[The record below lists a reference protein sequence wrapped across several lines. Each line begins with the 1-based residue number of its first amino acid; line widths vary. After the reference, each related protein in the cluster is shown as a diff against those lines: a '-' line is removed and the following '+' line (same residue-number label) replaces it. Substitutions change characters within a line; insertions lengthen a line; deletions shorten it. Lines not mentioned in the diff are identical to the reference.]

1 MSTLDRE
8 AVEVFLQEA
17 SENLQYLREYVS
29 VLQDVAPRHEDLERL
44 YISAHTLSGTSASY
58 GFPRF
63 SEIAGKLAHVFQYA
77 LNATLGSDLHGPL
90 TEFLSDGISLLE
102 TDLLEISDTGK
113 ENVDDIAVF
122 KERYRFAFPT
132 EPPPLNLSQPELR
145 DRFAAEEVQEPIVA
159 AATGSY
165 FDALPMDDEVPDEI
179 LEFFQPE
186 AEEHLQ
192 VVSDCL
198 ISLEGNN
205 NPEEINKLFR
215 AIHTVKGSAAQVGL
229 KRLGAIAHRVE
240 DLIGRLRDGE
250 IEPSPAVVDLCLE
263 SVDVLKKTLHHQW
276 TDEVEMRTGVD
287 SLLGRVAEFA
297 PLEPDDAE
305 AASTAITAAEAS
317 RTKET
322 DAATQSAAP
331 AKKAAKPSAGGT
343 STAKSV
349 RIALARLDRM
359 MNTVGELVI
368 NRTRMVGRVAELEKL
383 VETLSFSKERLQ
395 GKVGEFQE
403 KYEFNR
409 ISNNRNAQAP
419 WSPEPT
425 PQMLTSAA
433 AGDTSFWSEFSELE
447 MDRYDDFNIL
457 SRSMAEISAD
467 VNEVLS
473 QLQGFIG
480 RVEGDIDEFTKL
492 AHHLQD
498 EITAARMV
506 PIGTLYSRLS
516 RAVRDAANSTGKRVE
531 MDLSG
536 SETELDNNIIQ
547 QISDPLVHLVR
558 NSVAHGIE
566 QSADRTAAGK
576 SASGNI
582 MLRAYHRGNHI
593 YIEVED
599 DGSGINYER
608 VKQSAIERGLVSEE
622 TADRL
627 TERDL
632 REMLFH
638 PGFSTAPVKTE
649 LAGRGVGLDVVRANL
664 NALNG
669 EIDIQST
676 SGKGTKFTLKVPLTL
691 IISPALFVRCG
702 TTNFALPL
710 AVVEEIRRLRADEIE
725 DVGGKLLTKVRD
737 VVTEVVRLDN
747 YLGLPPLEPIN
758 GYFRMVVANA
768 GNRKIGLVV
777 EEVLGK
783 DEIVI
788 KNLGEYLRRVK
799 LFPGT
804 TIAPDGSLILLIDL
818 NRMVATEP
826 GERRPIQASAS
837 AARIFAPGSTA
848 VARGSIP
855 SEAIDRVEQER
866 VVVVADDSISVRKF
880 VGRMLEKNGYRVKL
894 AADGLEAAEL
904 VTQHGC
910 HLVITDLEMPRMTG
924 YELMVQLRQ
933 SPSTRRIPVMVVTSR
948 AGAKHRDR
956 AMKEGATAFL
966 TKPVQEDQLIA
977 AVEQLIGTEAPRP
990 VAPVA

>member
-1 MSTLDRE
+1 VNTPDRE
-8 AVEVFLQEA
+8 AVETFLHEA
-17 SENLQYLREYVS
+17 AEHLQYLREYVS
-29 VLQDVAPRHEDLERL
+29 VLQELEPRREDQERL
-44 YISAHTLSGTSASY
+44 YIAAHTLSGTSASY

-63 SEIAGKLAHVFQYA
+63 SEIAGKLAHIFQYA
-77 LNATLGSDLHGPL
+77 MNATLGSDLHGPL

-102 TDLLEISDTGK
+102 TDLLEISDTGN
-113 ENVDDIAVF
+113 ESIEDIAAF

-132 EPPPLNLSQPELR
+132 EPPPLNYLQPPPPAIPTS
-145 DRFAAEEVQEPIVA
+145 FPEEETSVA

-165 FDALPMDDEVPDEI
+165 FDALPGDEQVPDEI

-186 AEEHLQ
+186 AEDHLQ

-229 KRLGAIAHRVE
+229 RRLGAIAHRVE

-263 SVDVLKKTLHHQW
+263 SVDVLKKTLNRKW
-276 TDEVEMRTGVD
+276 EDDAEMRTVVD
-287 SLLGRVAEFA
+287 SLLGRIAEFA
-297 PLEPDDAE
+297 PMEPEEAE
-305 AASTAITAAEAS
+305 ALTEAESNAETEADQEGASS
-317 RTKET
+317 K
-322 DAATQSAAP
+322 QAP
-331 AKKAAKPSAGGT
+331 ARAAAKQAGAAG
-343 STAKSV
+343 SSNAKSV
-349 RIALARLDRM
+349 RIALERLDRM

-409 ISNNRNAQAP
+409 ISSSRLAGPWNAPQ
-419 WSPEPT
+419 T
-425 PQMLTSAA
+425 PQMLRSAA
-433 AGDTSFWSEFSELE
+433 AGESSFLSDFSELE

-473 QLQGFIG
+473 QLEGFIG

-498 EITAARMV
+498 EFTAARMV
-506 PIGTLYSRLS
+506 PIGTLYSRLT
-516 RAVRDAANSTGKRVE
+516 RAVRDAAKSAGKNVE
-531 MDLSG
+531 LDLSG

-566 QSADRTAAGK
+566 RPENRLTAGK
-576 SASGNI
+576 PDTGKVS
-582 MLRAYHRGNHI
+582 LRAYHRGNHI

-599 DGSGINYER
+599 DGRGIDYER
-608 VKQSAIERGLVSEE
+608 VKQSAIERGLVSLE

-664 NALNG
+664 NTLNG
-669 EIDIQST
+669 EIDIQSKA
-676 SGKGTKFTLKVPLTL
+676 GEGTKFTLKVPLTL

-702 TTNFALPL
+702 TSNYALPL

-737 VVTEVVRLDN
+737 VVTEVVRLDT
-747 YLGLPPLEPIN
+747 YLGLPPLEPVN

-768 GNRKIGLVV
+768 GNRQIGLVV
-777 EEVLGK
+777 EEVIGK

-788 KNLGEYLRRVK
+788 KNLGEYMRRVK

-826 GERRPIQASAS
+826 NERRQIQASAS
-837 AARIFAPGSTA
+837 AARVFAPGSTA
-848 VARGSIP
+848 VAKGTIP
-855 SEAIDRVEQER
+855 VDAIDRVQQER
-866 VVVVADDSISVRKF
+866 VIVVADDSISVRKF
-880 VGRMLEKNGYRVKL
+880 VGRMLEKNGYRVML
-894 AADGLEAAEL
+894 AGDGLEAAEL
-904 VTQHGC
+904 VSLHGC

-924 YELMVQLRQ
+924 YELMAQLRQ
-933 SPSTRRIPVMVVTSR
+933 SPGTRRIPVMVVTSR

-956 AMKEGATAFL
+956 AIKEGAAAFL

-977 AVEQLIGTEAPRP
+977 AVEQLMGTEAARP
-990 VAPVA
+990 VVPVT